1 MEVLYEIYLSI
12 RQNKIRTFLSGFGIS
27 WGILILVVLLGTG
40 KGFQNSVMDIFSIF
54 AQKSMYVYGGATSM
68 KYKNIREGEQLH
80 FDLHFLN
87 RIKKQFP
94 GIKAISPEITGPYS
108 QVMNKAKSGLFKIIG
123 INENYMG
130 IKILKINEDGR
141 YFNKGDDENTRNV
154 TIIGE
159 NVSTTLFNNQKALGK
174 SINIAGIDFKVIGV
188 LKNDDIF
195 SASEI
200 NSVYVPFSS
209 YINCIDNKTPLRAF
223 CLYLNK
229 EVDSKRFEN
238 ELRAFIANKYQ
249 FAYSDKQALQ
259 IINFETQTSAFE
271 GLFDGLKMFIWI
283 VGICFLI
290 SGIVGVSN
298 IMFVV
303 IKERSREIGIRKAVG
318 ATPKSILVLMLT
330 ESVIITVISGI
341 IGLISGAAILEI
353 INWLLESARHATMI
367 KHAEIDINVAVLA
380 LVILILSGVIAGAF
394 PAMKASV
401 IQPIDAIRNENI
413 G

>member
-1 MEVLYEIYLSI
+1 
-12 RQNKIRTFLSGFGIS
+12 
-27 WGILILVVLLGTG
+27 
-40 KGFQNSVMDIFSIF
+40 
-54 AQKSMYVYGGATSM
+54 M

-238 ELRAFIANKYQ
+238 ELKIGRAH
-249 FAYSDKQALQ
+249 
-259 IINFETQTSAFE
+259 
-271 GLFDGLKMFIWI
+271 
-283 VGICFLI
+283 V
-290 SGIVGVSN
+290 
-298 IMFVV
+298 
-303 IKERSREIGIRKAVG
+303 
-318 ATPKSILVLMLT
+318 
-330 ESVIITVISGI
+330 
-341 IGLISGAAILEI
+341 
-353 INWLLESARHATMI
+353 
-367 KHAEIDINVAVLA
+367 
-380 LVILILSGVIAGAF
+380 
-394 PAMKASV
+394 
-401 IQPIDAIRNENI
+401 
-413 G
+413 

>member
-1 MEVLYEIYLSI
+1 
-12 RQNKIRTFLSGFGIS
+12 
-27 WGILILVVLLGTG
+27 
-40 KGFQNSVMDIFSIF
+40 
-54 AQKSMYVYGGATSM
+54 M

-174 SINIAGIDFKVIGV
+174 SINIAGIDFK
-188 LKNDDIF
+188 
-195 SASEI
+195 EI

-303 IKERSREIGIRKAVG
+303 IKERSSEIGIRKAVG

>member
-1 MEVLYEIYLSI
+1 
-12 RQNKIRTFLSGFGIS
+12 
-27 WGILILVVLLGTG
+27 
-40 KGFQNSVMDIFSIF
+40 
-54 AQKSMYVYGGATSM
+54 
-68 KYKNIREGEQLH
+68 
-80 FDLHFLN
+80 
-87 RIKKQFP
+87 
-94 GIKAISPEITGPYS
+94 
-108 QVMNKAKSGLFKIIG
+108 MNKAKSGLFKIIG

-303 IKERSREIGIRKAVG
+303 IKERSSEIGIRKAVG

-353 INWLLESARHATMI
+353 INWLLESARHANDAAACQRSVRRRERRSSHPRRDAARDAQQGRDSGRPAEGLSRLLRRPGSSRSHDAP
-367 KHAEIDINVAVLA
+367 HARQGRGHVRGRE
-380 LVILILSGVIAGAF
+380 
-394 PAMKASV
+394 
-401 IQPIDAIRNENI
+401 DARC
-413 G
+413 

>member
-1 MEVLYEIYLSI
+1 
-12 RQNKIRTFLSGFGIS
+12 
-27 WGILILVVLLGTG
+27 
-40 KGFQNSVMDIFSIF
+40 
-54 AQKSMYVYGGATSM
+54 M

-130 IKILKINEDGR
+130 IKIL
-141 YFNKGDDENTRNV
+141 
-154 TIIGE
+154 
-159 NVSTTLFNNQKALGK
+159 TLFNNQKALGK

-303 IKERSREIGIRKAVG
+303 IKERSSEIGIRKAVG

>member
-1 MEVLYEIYLSI
+1 
-12 RQNKIRTFLSGFGIS
+12 
-27 WGILILVVLLGTG
+27 
-40 KGFQNSVMDIFSIF
+40 
-54 AQKSMYVYGGATSM
+54 M

-200 NSVYVPFSS
+200 
-209 YINCIDNKTPLRAF
+209 R
-223 CLYLNK
+223 
-229 EVDSKRFEN
+229 
-238 ELRAFIANKYQ
+238 
-249 FAYSDKQALQ
+249 
-259 IINFETQTSAFE
+259 TS
-271 GLFDGLKMFIWI
+271 
-283 VGICFLI
+283 
-290 SGIVGVSN
+290 
-298 IMFVV
+298 
-303 IKERSREIGIRKAVG
+303 
-318 ATPKSILVLMLT
+318 SILVKNLRPQLDAT
-330 ESVIITVISGI
+330 R
-341 IGLISGAAILEI
+341 LI
-353 INWLLESARHATMI
+353 
-367 KHAEIDINVAVLA
+367 
-380 LVILILSGVIAGAF
+380 
-394 PAMKASV
+394 ASV
-401 IQPIDAIRNENI
+401 ALRVKTISCGLLAFKNLATVCRAFSYSNVICSDSR
-413 G
+413 